1 MGRNPSAFP
10 GLPLVVHALDVEI
23 ASTSA
28 LHWDLQAAMGGPG
41 SMAEWV
47 ERGWASDDHI
57 HFTRRG
63 AQEAGERLEQALL
76 VAWQSL
82 RKP

>member
-1 MGRNPSAFP
+1 
-10 GLPLVVHALDVEI
+10 
-23 ASTSA
+23 
-28 LHWDLQAAMGGPG
+28 MGGPG

-47 ERGWASDDHI
+47 KRGWASDDHI

-76 VAWQSL
+76 AACQSL
-82 RKP
+82 RMP